1 MEVNHILQSV
11 YDWTDLVT
19 AVSNPLEKFGSTFIL
34 APRQIS
40 IKRFKQ
46 IIKQYLPKGNIILGI
61 AQEEFIQGFEG
72 QPQFRTLELE
82 SVEKYAYNSNSK
94 LIILK
99 YPQSEILPVIQ
110 KLNFRRAVIVNG
122 SFHRSFHLRLE
133 YQAILDKGASIKYI
147 SPFTDETE
155 AQEFANKFVVK
166 NTTSKPRAK
175 SHHSEHVA
183 KPTPQSDSEFK
194 NLISVESSRS
204 FETSFQTAAAIVTES
219 GEVICQHNI
228 VAPYETYAWHHGFQ
242 REKHKSQA
250 GDSSHYDSVHA
261 ETAALL
267 LVGLKAKGAKLYCCT
282 FPCPHCARNIVFAGI
297 SEVIYELDYGDK
309 YGYNLFDKS
318 GVKYRRFHE

>member
-155 AQEFANKFVVK
+155 ARNFADNFCHSGLVPK
-166 NTTSKPRAK
+166 SAPR
-175 SHHSEHVA
+175 
-183 KPTPQSDSEFK
+183 SDSHLKTLVDIEA
-194 NLISVESSRS
+194 SHS

-267 LVGLKAKGAKLYCCT
+267 LVGLKAKGAKLYCRT